1 MNAPRIWIVSLHS
14 LAMFLL
20 SWIMLFLL
28 LNVMMAVLSFSAE
41 IPMELHFH
49 KSYFLIPPS
58 FWNVDIVKL
67 LFISPLIVSFCY
79 ATGCLLV
86 LYYVNQY
93 SGLLKLFFIWGFVH
107 GWAGCFGGMVAG
119 MLTNTGFGYAA
130 DWMYL
135 FDTMKLF
142 LSLLSM
148 MFLLLGGF
156 MISRSFQMSA
166 NICYP
171 EIKENMFPGF
181 LFFQVT
187 VVVVAGSLI
196 RLFMQIPAPAGLQ
209 LVLPANIVMLLP
221 VILKGRGFNDLQFD
235 ESVRDFRLHR
245 RLLIAT
251 CMVLAI
257 VRLIFGYG
265 IRVGGA

>member
-1 MNAPRIWIVSLHS
+1 MNTKRIWIVSLHS

-28 LNVMMAVLSFSAE
+28 LNLMMAVFSFSIG

-49 KSYFLIPPS
+49 RSYFLIPPS
-58 FWNVDIVKL
+58 SWTADIVKL
-67 LFISPLIVSFCY
+67 LFISPQVVSFSY
-79 ATGCLLV
+79 AAGCLLV

-148 MFLLLGGF
+148 VFLLLGGF

-166 NICYP
+166 NICFS
-171 EIKENMFPGF
+171 EIKEDMFPRF
-181 LFFQVT
+181 IFFQVT
-187 VVVVAGSLI
+187 VVVVAG
-196 RLFMQIPAPAGLQ
+196 
-209 LVLPANIVMLLP
+209 
-221 VILKGRGFNDLQFD
+221 
-235 ESVRDFRLHR
+235 
-245 RLLIAT
+245 
-251 CMVLAI
+251 
-257 VRLIFGYG
+257 
-265 IRVGGA
+265 